1 MPLATFLS
9 IKMKFLKLKNKKL
22 SPHIRILLDLKKRG
36 YESQVIFDIGAFKG
50 DWSREVKHYFPQ
62 ARCFL
67 FEANLAY
74 ASDLMNTGLDF
85 FNVALSEPGKSSV
98 HFYNAGATGNSYYKE
113 NTAIFDNSS
122 FIELPC
128 TTLDSLIDQYKLP
141 IPNFLK
147 IDTQGSEIDIL
158 KGFQDLTKVDLV
170 LIECPIIQYNHGAPN
185 IQDYLTY
192 FKKFNFIPIEIA
204 EIHKIDHVV
213 LQIDI
218 LFASRMIKSDLFGS
232 EELIRPF
239 AT

>member
-1 MPLATFLS
+1 
-9 IKMKFLKLKNKKL
+9 MKFLNFKSKKL
-22 SPHIRILLDLKKRG
+22 PPHIRILLELQKRG
-36 YESQVIFDIGAFKG
+36 YDSKVIYDIGAFKG
-50 DWSREVKHYFPQ
+50 DWSKEVKHYFPQ
-62 ARCFL
+62 AKCFL
-67 FEANLAY
+67 FEANPAY
-74 ASDLMNTGLDF
+74 AADLMNTGLDF

-98 HFYNAGATGNSYYKE
+98 RFYNAGATGNSYYKE
-113 NTAIFDNSS
+113 NTVIFDNSS
-122 FIELPC
+122 SVELSC

-158 KGFQDLTKVDLV
+158 KGFQNLTEVDFI

-185 IQDYLTY
+185 IHDYLTY
-192 FKKFNFIPIEIA
+192 FKNFNFIPIEIA

-218 LFASRMIKSDLFGS
+218 LFASRIIKSDLFGA
-232 EELIRPF
+232 EEIIRPF